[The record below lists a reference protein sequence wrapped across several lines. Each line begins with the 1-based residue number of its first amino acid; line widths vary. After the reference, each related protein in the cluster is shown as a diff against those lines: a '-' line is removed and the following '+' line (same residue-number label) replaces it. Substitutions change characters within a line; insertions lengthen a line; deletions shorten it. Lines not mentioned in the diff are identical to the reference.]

1 MPCRAWRCRDLHC
14 RSSLASV
21 GPGPQRAAPRPP
33 RPCAL
38 SFAEREPRLT
48 PYPRERDRHALPSPP
63 SRPRPRRGPD
73 PGLPLSARPHG
84 APAERVVTLLGDS
97 LTAGYGLK
105 PAESLPRQLAKRLE
119 DAAPP
124 IRIVGAGVSGDTTAD
139 GLRRVDRD
147 VPAQT
152 DLCVLA
158 LGANDM
164 MQLVPA
170 DRVKAN
176 LLSIIDR
183 LQRRGVPVLVCGM
196 RAPPWFG
203 AYAWAFDA
211 VYPEVSRASGAP
223 LMPFLMEGVAL
234 HPAYVLPDRIHPNA
248 VGVGRM
254 ADTLASH
261 VRAALDALAASG
273 PR

>member
-1 MPCRAWRCRDLHC
+1 M
-14 RSSLASV
+14 
-21 GPGPQRAAPRPP
+21 
-33 RPCAL
+33 AL
-38 SFAEREPRLT
+38 
-48 PYPRERDRHALPSPP
+48 
-63 SRPRPRRGPD
+63 
-73 PGLPLSARPHG
+73 
-84 APAERVVTLLGDS
+84 
-97 LTAGYGLK
+97 
-105 PAESLPRQLAKRLE
+105 RLE
-119 DAAPP
+119 GGAPP

-147 VPAQT
+147 VPVPT

-170 DRVKAN
+170 DRVRTN
-176 LLSIIDR
+176 LLAIIDR
-183 LQRRGVPVLVCGM
+183 LKRRGVSVLVCGM

-211 VYPEVSRASGAP
+211 VYPEVARTANVP

-254 ADTLASH
+254 ADALAPH
-261 VRAALDALAASG
+261 VLAALEALRP

>member
-1 MPCRAWRCRDLHC
+1 M
-14 RSSLASV
+14 
-21 GPGPQRAAPRPP
+21 
-33 RPCAL
+33 
-38 SFAEREPRLT
+38 
-48 PYPRERDRHALPSPP
+48 
-63 SRPRPRRGPD
+63 
-73 PGLPLSARPHG
+73 
-84 APAERVVTLLGDS
+84 GDS

-119 DAAPP
+119 GGAPP

-139 GLRRVDRD
+139 GLRRVDQD
-147 VPAQT
+147 VPVQT

-164 MQLVPA
+164 MQLIPA
-170 DRVKAN
+170 DRVRAN
-176 LLSIIDR
+176 LLAIIDR
-183 LQRRGVPVLVCGM
+183 LQRRDVSVLVCGM

-211 VYPEVSRASGAP
+211 VYPEVARASGAP

-254 ADTLASH
+254 ADALAPH
-261 VRAALDALAASG
+261 VRVALDALAASE

>member
-1 MPCRAWRCRDLHC
+1 ML
-14 RSSLASV
+14 SS
-21 GPGPQRAAPRPP
+21 
-33 RPCAL
+33 
-38 SFAEREPRLT
+38 E
-48 PYPRERDRHALPSPP
+48 H
-63 SRPRPRRGPD
+63 
-73 PGLPLSARPHG
+73 
-84 APAERVVTLLGDS
+84 VVTLLGDS

-105 PAESLPRQLAKRLE
+105 PAEGLPRQLAKRLE
-119 DAAPP
+119 GAMPP
-124 IRIVGAGVSGDTTAD
+124 IRILGAGVSGDTTAD

-147 VPAQT
+147 VPVQT

-176 LLSIIDR
+176 LLAIIDR
-183 LQRRGVPVLVCGM
+183 LNRRSVPVLICGM

-211 VYPEVSRASGAP
+211 VYPQVARAAGAP

-248 VGVGRM
+248 AGVGVI
-254 ADTLASH
+254 ADGLAPH
-261 VRAALDALAASG
+261 VRAALDALAP
-273 PR
+273 PRPH

>member
-1 MPCRAWRCRDLHC
+1 M
-14 RSSLASV
+14 
-21 GPGPQRAAPRPP
+21 
-33 RPCAL
+33 
-38 SFAEREPRLT
+38 
-48 PYPRERDRHALPSPP
+48 
-63 SRPRPRRGPD
+63 
-73 PGLPLSARPHG
+73 SARSCAG
-84 APAERVVTLLGDS
+84 IGERHVTLLGDS

-105 PAESLPRQLAKRLE
+105 PAESLPRQLAQRLE
-119 DAAPP
+119 GAAPP
-124 IRIVGAGVSGDTTAD
+124 ICILGAGVSGDTTSD

-147 VPAQT
+147 VPVPT

-183 LQRRGVPVLVCGM
+183 LKRRGVSVLVCGM

-211 VYPEVSRASGAP
+211 VYPEVARAAGAP

-234 HPAYVLPDRIHPNA
+234 HPAYVLPDGIHPNA
-248 VGVGRM
+248 AGVGRM
-254 ADTLASH
+254 ADGLAPH
-261 VRAALDALAASG
+261 VRAALAAIEPS

>member
-1 MPCRAWRCRDLHC
+1 M
-14 RSSLASV
+14 
-21 GPGPQRAAPRPP
+21 
-33 RPCAL
+33 
-38 SFAEREPRLT
+38 
-48 PYPRERDRHALPSPP
+48 
-63 SRPRPRRGPD
+63 
-73 PGLPLSARPHG
+73 
-84 APAERVVTLLGDS
+84 
-97 LTAGYGLK
+97 
-105 PAESLPRQLAKRLE
+105 
-119 DAAPP
+119 
-124 IRIVGAGVSGDTTAD
+124 SGDTTAD

-176 LLSIIDR
+176 LLAIIDK
-183 LQRRGVPVLVCGM
+183 LKRRGVSVLVCGM

-211 VYPEVSRASGAP
+211 VYPEVARASGAP
-223 LMPFLMEGVAL
+223 FMPFLMEGVAL

-248 VGVGRM
+248 AGVGRM
-254 ADTLASH
+254 ADALAPH
-261 VRAALDALAASG
+261 VRAALETLATPAS
-273 PR
+273 R

>member
-1 MPCRAWRCRDLHC
+1 M
-14 RSSLASV
+14 
-21 GPGPQRAAPRPP
+21 
-33 RPCAL
+33 
-38 SFAEREPRLT
+38 
-48 PYPRERDRHALPSPP
+48 
-63 SRPRPRRGPD
+63 
-73 PGLPLSARPHG
+73 SARPHG

-119 DAAPP
+119 GGTPP
-124 IRIVGAGVSGDTTAD
+124 VRIVGAGVSGDTTAD

-176 LLSIIDR
+176 LLAIIDR
-183 LQRRGVPVLVCGM
+183 LQRRGVSVLVCGM

-211 VYPEVSRASGAP
+211 VYPEVARASGAA
-223 LMPFLMEGVAL
+223 LMPFLMEGLAL

-254 ADTLASH
+254 ADALAPH
-261 VRAALDALAASG
+261 VRIALDALAAPE

>member
-1 MPCRAWRCRDLHC
+1 MPFVAG
-14 RSSLASV
+14 A
-21 GPGPQRAAPRPP
+21 GPRPQRAAPRPL
-33 RPCAL
+33 RPGAL
-38 SFAEREPRLT
+38 PFAEREPRPK
-48 PYPRERDRHALPSPP
+48 PYPRKRDRHALPFPP
-63 SRPRPRRGPD
+63 CRPRPRLRDGPD

-119 DAAPP
+119 GGTPP
-124 IRIVGAGVSGDTTAD
+124 VRIVGAGVSGDTTAD

-176 LLSIIDR
+176 LLAIIDR
-183 LQRRGVPVLVCGM
+183 LQRRGVSVLVCGM

-211 VYPEVSRASGAP
+211 VYPEVARASGAA

-254 ADTLASH
+254 ADALAPH
-261 VRAALDALAASG
+261 VRIALDALAAPE